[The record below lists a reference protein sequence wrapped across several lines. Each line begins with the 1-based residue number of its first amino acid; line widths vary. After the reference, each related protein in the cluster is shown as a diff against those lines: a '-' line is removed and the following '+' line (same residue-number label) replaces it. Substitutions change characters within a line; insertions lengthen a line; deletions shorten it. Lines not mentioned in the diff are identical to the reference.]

1 MVPVPPADCADVWW
15 LDITSV
21 AVGRGELAELSLE
34 EHRRAAAFAFR
45 ADRRRYTAAHV
56 MLRRVLSGYLDIP
69 PSSLVFRREPCP
81 RCGKPT
87 GRPALPFGYGIH
99 FSLAHSGDAVVI
111 AVAGQEVGVDVE
123 QQPTGCVCSLSVDM
137 NAADAEG
144 GRALTEAGR
153 HDLVIRWWV
162 RAEAVLKCTGEGI
175 GHGTGEF
182 PVLSSPDGPVGRA
195 VPGGPDQLVAAT
207 SVHGC
212 SLISLPAPAG
222 YQAALALSGQV
233 SAIRLTVR
241 APWTGGARRPST
253 SEPPVR

>member
-1 MVPVPPADCADVWW
+1 MLTVPPTGCVDVWW
-15 LDITSV
+15 LDICTV

-34 EHRRAAAFAFR
+34 EHKRAVSFAFR

-87 GRPALPFGYGIH
+87 GRPALPFGYGVH

-111 AVAGQEVGVDVE
+111 AVASQSVGVDVE
-123 QQPTGCVCSLSVDM
+123 QQPSGCVCALSGDM
-137 NAADAEG
+137 NAADAEW
-144 GRALTEAGR
+144 GRALGEAAR

-175 GHGTGEF
+175 GHGIGSF
-182 PVLSSPDGPVGRA
+182 PVLGSPDGPPGPA
-195 VPGGPDQLVAAT
+195 VPGGPEQLMAAT
-207 SVHGC
+207 VVHGC
-212 SLISLPAPAG
+212 SLISLPAPGG
-222 YQAALALSGQV
+222 YQAALALAGQASSV
-233 SAIRLTVR
+233 RLAVR
-241 APWTGGARRPST
+241 APWSSGRRRTARA
-253 SEPPVR
+253 